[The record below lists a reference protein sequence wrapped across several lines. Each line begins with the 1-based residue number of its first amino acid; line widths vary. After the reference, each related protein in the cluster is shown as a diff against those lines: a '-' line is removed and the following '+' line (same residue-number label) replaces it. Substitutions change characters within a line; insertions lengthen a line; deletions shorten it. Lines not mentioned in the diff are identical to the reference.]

1 MPDLLLSRSDLFVVG
16 STVRAYAPGS
26 FHGPG
31 IQAGT
36 AIEEQTVAADGTA
49 TFTTLS
55 ASTPYVFSN
64 GSNACRQQ
72 LSTFTAGTP
81 WKTVVANRRTA
92 IGTS

>member
-1 MPDLLLSRSDLFVVG
+1 MPDLILARSDLFNVVT
-16 STVRAYAPGS
+16 TVSAYPARS
-26 FHGPG
+26 LT
-31 IQAGT
+31 AGGLVT
-36 AIEEQTVAADGTA
+36 GVSLEDQTVQADGTA

-64 GSNACRQQ
+64 GTRACRQQ